1 MTRAPMAWRPVADRP
16 VGSDEG
22 VITAFTALVLV
33 ALMALIG
40 FVVDGGSALVA
51 HQSAEVEAE
60 QAARA
65 GAGALSVD
73 GLRNGTLQ
81 LDDQA
86 AVVAAGHFAA
96 GAGHPATVA
105 VNDGVVTV
113 RVSYRVPTAVLGIVG
128 IRSLPVTATASAF
141 DLEGVTVGSR

>member
-1 MTRAPMAWRPVADRP
+1 M
-16 VGSDEG
+16 GSDDG
-22 VITAFTALVLV
+22 VITAFAALLLV
-33 ALMALIG
+33 ALMALVG
-40 FVVDGGSALVA
+40 LVVDGGSALVA

-73 GLRNGTLQ
+73 ALRNGTVQ

-86 AVVAAGHFAA
+86 AVLAAEQFAA
-96 GAGHPATVA
+96 AAGHPATVA
-105 VNDGVVTV
+105 VDAGVVTV
-113 RVSYRVPTAVLGIVG
+113 RVHYRVPTAILGIVR
-128 IRSLPVTATASAF
+128 IRSLPVSATASAF

>member
-1 MTRAPMAWRPVADRP
+1 MTRAPIAWRPTAARAVA
-16 VGSDEG
+16 SDEG
-22 VITAFTALVLV
+22 VITAFAALILV

-40 FVVDGGSALVA
+40 FVVDGGSALLA
-51 HQSAEVEAE
+51 HQAAEVEAE

-73 GLRNGTLQ
+73 SLRSGTFQ

-86 AVVAAGHFAA
+86 AVVAAEHFAA
-96 GAGHPATVA
+96 GAGHPATAA
-105 VNDGVVTV
+105 VNNGVVTV
-113 RVSYRVPTAVLGIVG
+113 RVSYRVPTAVLGMVG
-128 IRSLPVTATASAF
+128 IRSLPVSATASAF